1 MELRIQGIHFDVS
14 QQLNDFI
21 NKKAAKLVRRNPT
34 ITYIDA
40 NLTVLKAET
49 AQNKQAVLK
58 VIVPHNGE
66 LVAKKIADTFEEAID
81 VAIDAI
87 ESQLEKIDAKK

>member
-14 QQLNDFI
+14 QQLSDFI
-21 NKKAAKLVRRNPT
+21 NKKTARLVRRNPS

-66 LVAKKIADTFEEAID
+66 LVAKKVADSFEEAVD

-87 ESQLEKIDAKK
+87 ESQLEKLDSKK

>member
-1 MELRIQGIHFDVS
+1 MELRIQGIHFDVT
-14 QQLNDFI
+14 QQLTDFI
-21 NKKAAKLVRRNPT
+21 NKKAAKLARRNPS

-49 AQNKQAVLK
+49 AMNKQAVLK

-66 LVAKKIADTFEEAID
+66 LVAKKVADTFEEAVD

-87 ESQLEKIDAKK
+87 ESQLEKIDTKK